1 MRLLN
6 TSTLKPQEFEYGN
19 IPQYAILSHR
29 WGKEEITLQDL
40 EQGITDNAGFKKVQQ
55 CCERAKRDGFEYAWV
70 DTCCINKTS
79 SAELSEAINSM
90 YLWYFQADRCYA
102 YLSDVDEQQN
112 IRKSE
117 WFTRGWTLQELLAPS
132 EVHFVDAQWNDLGT
146 RTELQEIIS
155 KRTGIPVDILSGVDD
170 LESASIAMRMSWAAE
185 RKTQRPEDRAYC
197 LMGIFGINMPLLYGE
212 GERAFIRLQQE
223 IMRVSDDQS
232 LFAWRSFDSR
242 GGLLATSPA
251 AFRFSRYIVPFNHFN
266 DSGDPSTVSSR
277 GIHLTLRFIGIG
289 GGGLGLALLRCR
301 RQDANEWPI
310 AIYLKDQSWTM
321 ETFERVLSN
330 EWQLVKMR
338 DFRSIQY
345 PLRRLCIR
353 TGRMTPMRRVKS
365 IVGEGDSKTQTLF
378 YKMKV
383 HEGIV
388 KSMDLTDSWA
398 LPHATAKGSQDQV
411 WLLLTRSDIV
421 IDIRDGDSRTA
432 LEHAVDGGHESIVR
446 MLLARG
452 AQVNLREGASYTLL
466 STAVRNGQKGIAK
479 LLLDYG
485 AMVNPS
491 SAVENQ
497 NAPLLLAANQGRA
510 DIVELLLHRGAKMD
524 FCAEP
529 GSETAFWVAIETR
542 NQAVVKVMLDNG
554 ADVDERHAAHNMTPL
569 MYALERRYD
578 SSFIELLLD
587 KGAEIEMT
595 NSSSETPLSLA
606 SRLGDAEAVKLLL
619 DNYAEI
625 EAKTEAGLTPLS
637 QAVLWARH
645 DVVNLLLDH
654 GADIETE
661 QAPLALAATKGYT
674 RLVELLLR
682 RGANIEWKDSDG
694 RTPLALAALFGHSTV
709 AEILLSKGAE
719 IDSRDLEGRTPLTLA
734 AMGGKESVVE
744 LLLSQ
749 GADLDVK
756 DSRRR
761 TPLMLAAKGNHNSV
775 VELLA
780 AAQRRTR
787 RAKNSTNATD

>member
-40 EQGITDNAGFKKVQQ
+40 EQGVTDNAGFKKVQQ
-55 CCERAKRDGFEYAWV
+55 CCERAKLDGFDYAWV

-90 YLWYFQADRCYA
+90 YLWYFQADKCYA
-102 YLSDVDEQQN
+102 YLSD
-112 IRKSE
+112 ISE
-117 WFTRGWTLQELLAPS
+117 THDIGESQWFTRGWTLQELLAPS
-132 EVHFVDAQWNDLGT
+132 EVYFVDAQWNDLGT
-146 RTELQEIIS
+146 RTELQEILS
-155 KRTGIPVDILSGVDD
+155 KRTGIPVNILSGKDD

-185 RKTQRPEDRAYC
+185 RKTQRLEDRAYC

-232 LFAWRSFDSR
+232 LFAWRSLDSR

-251 AFRFSRYIVPFNHFN
+251 AFLDSRNIVPFNHFN

-277 GIHLTLRFIGIG
+277 GIHLALRFIGIG
-289 GGGLGLALLRCR
+289 FGGHGLALLQCR
-301 RQDANEWPI
+301 RQDANEWPV

-321 ETFERVLSN
+321 ETFERVRTN
-330 EWQLVKMR
+330 DWEVVNMK
-338 DFRSIQY
+338 DFRPIQY
-345 PLRRLCIR
+345 PMRRLCIR
-353 TGRMTPMRRVKS
+353 TGRMTPIRRHDS
-365 IVGEGDSKTQTLF
+365 IVGEGDSITQPLI
-378 YKMKV
+378 YNY
-383 HEGIV
+383 EALD
-388 KSMDLTDSWA
+388 DLMNFAYARGLSHLA
-398 LPHATAKGSQDQV
+398 AAGSQDQV
-411 WLLLTRSDIV
+411 WLLLTRSDI
-421 IDIRDGDSRTA
+421 DIVFRDDDFRTA
-432 LEHAVDGGHESIVR
+432 LDVAVDSGHESIVK

-452 AQVNLREGASYTLL
+452 ARVDLRTGASHRLL
-466 STAVRNGQKGIAK
+466 MTAIGNGQKGIAK

-485 AMVNPS
+485 AGH
-491 SAVENQ
+491 AV
-497 NAPLLLAANQGRA
+497 
-510 DIVELLLHRGAKMD
+510 HK
-524 FCAEP
+524 
-529 GSETAFWVAIETR
+529 
-542 NQAVVKVMLDNG
+542 
-554 ADVDERHAAHNMTPL
+554 MTPL
-569 MYALERRYD
+569 MYALERGYD

-587 KGAEIEMT
+587 RGGDVNAT
-595 NSSSETPLSLA
+595 NDSSETPLSVA
-606 SRLGDAEAVKLLL
+606 SRQGDAEAVKLLL
-619 DNYAEI
+619 DHDSAI
-625 EAKTEAGLTPLS
+625 EAKTETGLTPLS

-645 DVVNLLLDH
+645 DVVNILLDH

-674 RLVELLLR
+674 RLVELLLQ
-682 RGANIEWKDSDG
+682 RGADIERRDPDG

-719 IDSRDLEGRTPLTLA
+719 IDSRDVDGRTPLTLA

-744 LLLSQ
+744 VLLSQ

-761 TPLMLAAKGNHNSV
+761 TPLMLAAKGKHDSV

-787 RAKNSTNATD
+787 RADNSTHATR